1 MYNHVQAIAGGK
13 SIQEKKRCE
22 MKQSGK
28 HWLLALVIFTVFVAL
43 SGCGKKDDGPVSMKG
58 YASGV
63 EAATEEETQAE
74 ESSLYTVSGVDT
86 TLSTMT
92 FLNIDTGRYEQYSY
106 TDGTIFKDR
115 HGSLI
120 SAASMVPGK
129 VVTLTLRDKDLILE
143 KVEQSA
149 DAWEM
154 DDIGKFSYNEEDKIF
169 TIGDTKYSYD
179 EELQVFSGDAA
190 IELSAVTGQDTLRI
204 QGIDRKVLSVSVTT
218 GHGVI
223 QLVNTQALEGGWL
236 SLNHKNYYKIT
247 ENMQL
252 EVPEGTYEL
261 TVAGNGYGG
270 STEVAVTRNEQTSVD
285 VDSIKGEDPKYCTLT
300 FAVDVAGALMYIDGS
315 QVDYTQPLQLQY
327 GIHSIQITADGYDT
341 WSKRLYVNSPEAQI
355 EIALSDDDTGSTE
368 TESTETAGNEENTTV
383 EHKHSDSTSDSNS
396 TTGTTGS
403 TGSSSDSDAYRKAL
417 SEIIDTLTSNNN
429 SSTSTLNQV
438 VNSLTN

>member
-1 MYNHVQAIAGGK
+1 
-13 SIQEKKRCE
+13 

-43 SGCGKKDDGPVSMKG
+43 SGCGRKDDGPVSMKG

-252 EVPEGTYEL
+252 EVPEETYEL

-270 STEVAVTRNEQTSVD
+270 STEVAVTRNEQISVD

-355 EIALSDDDTGSTE
+355 EIALSGDDTGSTE

-383 EHKHSDSTSDSNS
+383 EHKHSDSTSNS
-396 TTGTTGS
+396 SGTNSSSGS
-403 TGSSSDSDAYRKAL
+403 SSSDSDAYRKAL

>member
-1 MYNHVQAIAGGK
+1 
-13 SIQEKKRCE
+13 

-43 SGCGKKDDGPVSMKG
+43 SGCGRKDDGPVSMKG

-341 WSKRLYVNSPEAQI
+341 WSKWLYVNSPEAQI
-355 EIALSDDDTGSTE
+355 EIALSGDDTGSTE

-383 EHKHSDSTSDSNS
+383 EHKHSDSTSNS
-396 TTGTTGS
+396 SGTNSSSGS
-403 TGSSSDSDAYRKAL
+403 SSSDSDAYRKAL

>member
-1 MYNHVQAIAGGK
+1 MYRQLPEEK

-43 SGCGKKDDGPVSMKG
+43 SGCGRKDDGPVSMKG

-396 TTGTTGS
+396 TT
-403 TGSSSDSDAYRKAL
+403 AL
-417 SEIIDTLTSNNN
+417 PAQQVHPVTLMHIGRH
-429 SSTSTLNQV
+429 
-438 VNSLTN
+438 

>member
-1 MYNHVQAIAGGK
+1 
-13 SIQEKKRCE
+13 

-270 STEVAVTRNEQTSVD
+270 STEVVVTRNEQTSVD

-355 EIALSDDDTGSTE
+355 EIALSGDDTGSTE

-383 EHKHSDSTSDSNS
+383 EHKHSDSTSNS
-396 TTGTTGS
+396 SGTNSSSGS
-403 TGSSSDSDAYRKAL
+403 SSSDSDAYRKAL

-438 VNSLTN
+438 VNSLTD

>member
-1 MYNHVQAIAGGK
+1 
-13 SIQEKKRCE
+13 

-63 EAATEEETQAE
+63 EAATEEVTQAE

-355 EIALSDDDTGSTE
+355 EIALSGDDTGSTE

-383 EHKHSDSTSDSNS
+383 EHKHSDSTSNS
-396 TTGTTGS
+396 SGTNSSSGS
-403 TGSSSDSDAYRKAL
+403 SSSDSDAYRKAL

-438 VNSLTN
+438 VNSLTD

>member
-1 MYNHVQAIAGGK
+1 MYRQLPEKK

-43 SGCGKKDDGPVSMKG
+43 SGCGRKDDGPVSMKG

-355 EIALSDDDTGSTE
+355 EIALSGDDTGSTE

-383 EHKHSDSTSDSNS
+383 EHKHSDSTSNS
-396 TTGTTGS
+396 SGTNSSSGS
-403 TGSSSDSDAYRKAL
+403 SSSDSDAYRKAL

>member
-1 MYNHVQAIAGGK
+1 
-13 SIQEKKRCE
+13 

-43 SGCGKKDDGPVSMKG
+43 SGCGRKDDGPVSMKG
-58 YASGV
+58 YSSGV
-63 EAATEEETQAE
+63 ETATEEETQAE

-355 EIALSDDDTGSTE
+355 EIALSGDDTGSTE

-383 EHKHSDSTSDSNS
+383 EHKHSDSTSDSNR

>member
-1 MYNHVQAIAGGK
+1 MG
-13 SIQEKKRCE
+13 
-22 MKQSGK
+22 
-28 HWLLALVIFTVFVAL
+28 
-43 SGCGKKDDGPVSMKG
+43 VSMKG

-355 EIALSDDDTGSTE
+355 EIALSGDDTGSTE

-383 EHKHSDSTSDSNS
+383 EHKHSDNTSNS
-396 TTGTTGS
+396 SGTNSSSGS
-403 TGSSSDSDAYRKAL
+403 SSSDSDAYRKAL

>member
-1 MYNHVQAIAGGK
+1 
-13 SIQEKKRCE
+13 

-355 EIALSDDDTGSTE
+355 EIALSGDDTGSTE

-383 EHKHSDSTSDSNS
+383 EHKHSDNTSNS
-396 TTGTTGS
+396 SGTNS
-403 TGSSSDSDAYRKAL
+403 SSVSSSSDSDAYRKAL

>member
-1 MYNHVQAIAGGK
+1 
-13 SIQEKKRCE
+13 

-28 HWLLALVIFTVFVAL
+28 HWLLTLVIFTVFVAL
-43 SGCGKKDDGPVSMKG
+43 SGCGRKDDGPVSMKG

-355 EIALSDDDTGSTE
+355 EIALSGDDTGSTE

-383 EHKHSDSTSDSNS
+383 EHKHSDSTSNS
-396 TTGTTGS
+396 SGTNSSSGS
-403 TGSSSDSDAYRKAL
+403 SSSDSDAYRKAL

>member
-1 MYNHVQAIAGGK
+1 
-13 SIQEKKRCE
+13 
-22 MKQSGK
+22 MKQSEK

-43 SGCGKKDDGPVSMKG
+43 SGCGRKDDGPVSMKG

-63 EAATEEETQAE
+63 EAATEEVTQAE

-355 EIALSDDDTGSTE
+355 EIALSGDDTGSTE

-383 EHKHSDSTSDSNS
+383 EHKHSDSTSNS
-396 TTGTTGS
+396 SGTNSSSGS
-403 TGSSSDSDAYRKAL
+403 SSSDSDAYRKAL

>member
-1 MYNHVQAIAGGK
+1 
-13 SIQEKKRCE
+13 

-43 SGCGKKDDGPVSMKG
+43 SGCGRKDDGPVSMKG
-58 YASGV
+58 YVSGV
-63 EAATEEETQAE
+63 ETATEEETQAE

-179 EELQVFSGDAA
+179 EGLQVFSGDAA

-236 SLNHKNYYKIT
+236 SLNHKNYYKIA

-355 EIALSDDDTGSTE
+355 EIALSGDDTGSTE

>member
-1 MYNHVQAIAGGK
+1 
-13 SIQEKKRCE
+13 

-154 DDIGKFSYNEEDKIF
+154 DDIGKFSYNEEDMIF

-355 EIALSDDDTGSTE
+355 EIALSGDDTGSTE

>member
-1 MYNHVQAIAGGK
+1 
-13 SIQEKKRCE
+13 

-43 SGCGKKDDGPVSMKG
+43 SGCGRKDDGPVSMKG
-58 YASGV
+58 YVSGV
-63 EAATEEETQAE
+63 EAATEEVTQAE
-74 ESSLYTVSGVDT
+74 ESSLYTVSGADT

-355 EIALSDDDTGSTE
+355 EIALSGDDTGSTE

>member
-1 MYNHVQAIAGGK
+1 
-13 SIQEKKRCE
+13 
-22 MKQSGK
+22 MKLSGK

-43 SGCGKKDDGPVSMKG
+43 SGCGRKDDGPVSMKG

-106 TDGTIFKDR
+106 TDGTIFKDS

-355 EIALSDDDTGSTE
+355 EIALSGDDTGSTE

-383 EHKHSDSTSDSNS
+383 EHKHSDSTSNS
-396 TTGTTGS
+396 SGTNSSSGS
-403 TGSSSDSDAYRKAL
+403 SSSDSDAYRKAL

>member
-1 MYNHVQAIAGGK
+1 
-13 SIQEKKRCE
+13 

-355 EIALSDDDTGSTE
+355 EIALSGDDTGSTE

-383 EHKHSDSTSDSNS
+383 EHKHSDSTSDSSGTNS
-396 TTGTTGS
+396 S
-403 TGSSSDSDAYRKAL
+403 SGSSSGDSDAYRKAL

>member
-1 MYNHVQAIAGGK
+1 
-13 SIQEKKRCE
+13 

-204 QGIDRKVLSVSVTT
+204 RGIDRKVLSVSVTT

-355 EIALSDDDTGSTE
+355 EIALSGDDTGSTE

-383 EHKHSDSTSDSNS
+383 EHKHSDSTSNS
-396 TTGTTGS
+396 SGTNSSSGS
-403 TGSSSDSDAYRKAL
+403 SSSDSDAYRKAL

>member
-1 MYNHVQAIAGGK
+1 
-13 SIQEKKRCE
+13 

-43 SGCGKKDDGPVSMKG
+43 SGCGRKDDGPVSMKG

-92 FLNIDTGRYEQYSY
+92 FLNIDTGRYEQ
-106 TDGTIFKDR
+106 
-115 HGSLI
+115 
-120 SAASMVPGK
+120 
-129 VVTLTLRDKDLILE
+129 
-143 KVEQSA
+143 
-149 DAWEM
+149 
-154 DDIGKFSYNEEDKIF
+154 
-169 TIGDTKYSYD
+169 YSYD

-270 STEVAVTRNEQTSVD
+270 STGVAVTRNEQTSVD

-355 EIALSDDDTGSTE
+355 EIALSGDDTGSTE

-383 EHKHSDSTSDSNS
+383 EHKHSDSTSNS
-396 TTGTTGS
+396 SGTNSSSGS
-403 TGSSSDSDAYRKAL
+403 SSSDSDAYRKAL

-429 SSTSTLNQV
+429 SSISTLNQV

>member
-1 MYNHVQAIAGGK
+1 MYNHDRQLPEEK

-270 STEVAVTRNEQTSVD
+270 STEVAVTRNEQISVD

-355 EIALSDDDTGSTE
+355 EIALSGDDTGSTE

-383 EHKHSDSTSDSNS
+383 EHKHSDNTSNS
-396 TTGTTGS
+396 SGTNSSSGS
-403 TGSSSDSDAYRKAL
+403 SSSDSDAYRKAL

>member
-1 MYNHVQAIAGGK
+1 
-13 SIQEKKRCE
+13 

-270 STEVAVTRNEQTSVD
+270 STELAVTRNEQTSVD

-355 EIALSDDDTGSTE
+355 EIALSGDDTGSTE

-383 EHKHSDSTSDSNS
+383 EHKHSDSTSDSSGTNS
-396 TTGTTGS
+396 SSGS
-403 TGSSSDSDAYRKAL
+403 SSSDSDAYRKAL

>member
-1 MYNHVQAIAGGK
+1 
-13 SIQEKKRCE
+13 
-22 MKQSGK
+22 MKQSEK

-43 SGCGKKDDGPVSMKG
+43 SGCGRKDDGPVSMKG

-63 EAATEEETQAE
+63 EAATEEVTQAE

-120 SAASMVPGK
+120 SAASMVSGK

-169 TIGDTKYSYD
+169 TIGDTKYSYN

>member
-1 MYNHVQAIAGGK
+1 
-13 SIQEKKRCE
+13 

-43 SGCGKKDDGPVSMKG
+43 SGCGRKDDGPVSMKG

-383 EHKHSDSTSDSNS
+383 EHKHSDSTSDSNR

>member
-1 MYNHVQAIAGGK
+1 
-13 SIQEKKRCE
+13 

-355 EIALSDDDTGSTE
+355 EIALSGDDTGSTE

-383 EHKHSDSTSDSNS
+383 EHKHSDSTSDSSGTNS
-396 TTGTTGS
+396 SSGS
-403 TGSSSDSDAYRKAL
+403 SSSDSDAYRKAL

-438 VNSLTN
+438 VNSLMN

>member
-1 MYNHVQAIAGGK
+1 
-13 SIQEKKRCE
+13 

-28 HWLLALVIFTVFVAL
+28 HWLFALVIFTILVGL

-58 YASGV
+58 YASGI
-63 EAATEEETQAE
+63 ETATEEETQVE
-74 ESSLYTVSGVDT
+74 ERSLYTVSGVDT

-129 VVTLTLRDKDLILE
+129 VVTLTLRDKDLILD

-154 DDIGKFSYNEEDKIF
+154 DDIGKFSYDEENQIF
-169 TIGDTKYSYD
+169 TIGSTKYSYN
-179 EELQVFSGDAA
+179 EELQIFSGDTA
-190 IELSAVTGQDTLRI
+190 IELSEITGQDTLRI

-236 SLNHKNYYKIT
+236 SLNHKSYYKIT

-270 STEVAVTRNEQTSVD
+270 STEVAVTRDEQTSVD

-355 EIALSDDDTGSTE
+355 EIA
-368 TESTETAGNEENTTV
+368 AGNEEDTTV
-383 EHKHSDSTSDSNS
+383 EHKHSDSTSGSNS
-396 TTGTTGS
+396 TTGSTGS
-403 TGSSSDSDAYRKAL
+403 TTSGSTSNSSGTNSSSGSSSSDSDAYRKAL
-417 SEIIDTLTSNNN
+417 SEIIDTLTSNSN
-429 SSTSTLNQV
+429 SSTNTLNQV
-438 VNSLTN
+438 INSLTN

>member
-1 MYNHVQAIAGGK
+1 
-13 SIQEKKRCE
+13 

-28 HWLLALVIFTVFVAL
+28 HWLLALAIFTVFVAL
-43 SGCGKKDDGPVSMKG
+43 SGCGRKDDGPVSMKG

-355 EIALSDDDTGSTE
+355 EIALLGDDTGSTE

-383 EHKHSDSTSDSNS
+383 EHKHSDSTSNS
-396 TTGTTGS
+396 SGMNSSSGS
-403 TGSSSDSDAYRKAL
+403 SSSDSDAYRKAL

>member
-1 MYNHVQAIAGGK
+1 
-13 SIQEKKRCE
+13 

-43 SGCGKKDDGPVSMKG
+43 SGCGRKDDGPVSMKG
-58 YASGV
+58 YVSGV
-63 EAATEEETQAE
+63 ETATEEETQAE

-129 VVTLTLRDKDLILE
+129 VVTLTLRDKELILE

-270 STEVAVTRNEQTSVD
+270 STEVAVTRNEQISVD

-355 EIALSDDDTGSTE
+355 EIALSGDDTGSTE

-383 EHKHSDSTSDSNS
+383 EHKHSDSTSDSSGTNS
-396 TTGTTGS
+396 SSGS
-403 TGSSSDSDAYRKAL
+403 SSSDSDAYRKAL

>member
-1 MYNHVQAIAGGK
+1 
-13 SIQEKKRCE
+13 

-28 HWLLALVIFTVFVAL
+28 HWLFALVIFTILVGL

-58 YASGV
+58 YASGI
-63 EAATEEETQAE
+63 ETATEEETQVE
-74 ESSLYTVSGVDT
+74 ERSLYTVSGVDT

-129 VVTLTLRDKDLILE
+129 VVTLTLRDKDLILD

-154 DDIGKFSYNEEDKIF
+154 DDIGKFSYDEENQIF
-169 TIGDTKYSYD
+169 TIGSTKYSYN
-179 EELQVFSGDAA
+179 EELQIFSGDTA
-190 IELSAVTGQDTLRI
+190 IELSEITGQDTLRI

-236 SLNHKNYYKIT
+236 SLNHKSYYKIT

-270 STEVAVTRNEQTSVD
+270 STEVAVTRDEQTSVD

-341 WSKRLYVNSPEAQI
+341 WNKTLIVNSESA
-355 EIALSDDDTGSTE
+355 EILLDPTTSTNSDNSATTGGDSSG
-368 TESTETAGNEENTTV
+368 ESSNSSN
-383 EHKHSDSTSDSNS
+383 SSSDSNS
-396 TTGTTGS
+396 SSKSSDGS
-403 TGSSSDSDAYRKAL
+403 NSNANSGGSSSSGSA
-417 SEIIDTLTSNNN
+417 SSN
-429 SSTSTLNQV
+429 SSSKDASKAAADYLTTLSNTV
-438 VNSLTN
+438 TNLLGNSSK

>member
-1 MYNHVQAIAGGK
+1 M
-13 SIQEKKRCE
+13 KR
-22 MKQSGK
+22 SGK

-169 TIGDTKYSYD
+169 TVGDTKYSYD

-236 SLNHKNYYKIT
+236 SLNHKDYYKIT

-270 STEVAVTRNEQTSVD
+270 STEVAVTRNEQISVD

-355 EIALSDDDTGSTE
+355 EIALSGDDTGSTE

-383 EHKHSDSTSDSNS
+383 EHKHSDSTSNS
-396 TTGTTGS
+396 SGTNSSSGS
-403 TGSSSDSDAYRKAL
+403 SSSDSDAYRKAL

>member
-1 MYNHVQAIAGGK
+1 
-13 SIQEKKRCE
+13 

-355 EIALSDDDTGSTE
+355 EIALSGDDTGSTE

-383 EHKHSDSTSDSNS
+383 EHKHSDSTSNS
-396 TTGTTGS
+396 SGTNNSSGS
-403 TGSSSDSDAYRKAL
+403 SSSDSDAYRKAL

>member
-1 MYNHVQAIAGGK
+1 
-13 SIQEKKRCE
+13 

-43 SGCGKKDDGPVSMKG
+43 SGCGRKDDGPVSMKG
-58 YASGV
+58 YSSGV
-63 EAATEEETQAE
+63 ETATEEETQAE

-270 STEVAVTRNEQTSVD
+270 STEVVVTRNEQTSVD

-355 EIALSDDDTGSTE
+355 EIALSGDDTGSTE

-383 EHKHSDSTSDSNS
+383 EHKHSDSTSDSNR

>member
-1 MYNHVQAIAGGK
+1 
-13 SIQEKKRCE
+13 

-28 HWLLALVIFTVFVAL
+28 HWLLALAIFTVFVAL
-43 SGCGKKDDGPVSMKG
+43 SGCGRKDDGPVSMKG
-58 YASGV
+58 YVSGV
-63 EAATEEETQAE
+63 EAATEEVTQAE
-74 ESSLYTVSGVDT
+74 ESSLYTVSGADT

-190 IELSAVTGQDTLRI
+190 IELSAVTGQDILRI

-270 STEVAVTRNEQTSVD
+270 STEVAVTRNEQISVD

-355 EIALSDDDTGSTE
+355 EIALSGDDTGSTE

-383 EHKHSDSTSDSNS
+383 EHKHSDSTSNS
-396 TTGTTGS
+396 GGTNSSSGS
-403 TGSSSDSDAYRKAL
+403 SSSDSDAYRKAL

>member
-1 MYNHVQAIAGGK
+1 
-13 SIQEKKRCE
+13 

-92 FLNIDTGRYEQYSY
+92 FLNIDTGRYEQYFY

-355 EIALSDDDTGSTE
+355 EIALSGDDTGSTE

-383 EHKHSDSTSDSNS
+383 EHKHSDSTSNS
-396 TTGTTGS
+396 SGTNSSSGS
-403 TGSSSDSDAYRKAL
+403 SSSDSDAYRKAL

>member
-1 MYNHVQAIAGGK
+1 
-13 SIQEKKRCE
+13 

-28 HWLLALVIFTVFVAL
+28 HWLLALAIFTVFVAL
-43 SGCGKKDDGPVSMKG
+43 SGCGRKDDGSVSMKG
-58 YASGV
+58 YVSGV
-63 EAATEEETQAE
+63 EAATEEVTQAE
-74 ESSLYTVSGVDT
+74 ESSLYTVSGADT

-270 STEVAVTRNEQTSVD
+270 STEVAVTRNEQISVD

-355 EIALSDDDTGSTE
+355 EIALSGDDTGSTE

-383 EHKHSDSTSDSNS
+383 EHKHSDSTSNS
-396 TTGTTGS
+396 SGTNSSSGS
-403 TGSSSDSDAYRKAL
+403 SSSDSDAYRKAL

>member
-1 MYNHVQAIAGGK
+1 MYRQLLEEK
-13 SIQEKKRCE
+13 SIQEKKGCE
-22 MKQSGK
+22 MKQSEK

-43 SGCGKKDDGPVSMKG
+43 SGCGRKDDGPVSMKG

-63 EAATEEETQAE
+63 EAATEEVTQAE

-143 KVEQSA
+143 EVEQSA

-179 EELQVFSGDAA
+179 EELQVFSGDTA

-270 STEVAVTRNEQTSVD
+270 STEVAVTRNEQISVD

-355 EIALSDDDTGSTE
+355 EIALSGDDTGSTE

-383 EHKHSDSTSDSNS
+383 EHKHSDSTSNS
-396 TTGTTGS
+396 GGTNSSSGS
-403 TGSSSDSDAYRKAL
+403 SSSDSDAYRKAL

>member
-1 MYNHVQAIAGGK
+1 
-13 SIQEKKRCE
+13 

-43 SGCGKKDDGPVSMKG
+43 SGCGRKDDGPVSMKG
-58 YASGV
+58 YVSGV
-63 EAATEEETQAE
+63 EAATEEVTQAE

-355 EIALSDDDTGSTE
+355 EIALSGDDTGSTE
-368 TESTETAGNEENTTV
+368 TESTETAGNEKDTTV
-383 EHKHSDSTSDSNS
+383 EHKHSDSTSNS
-396 TTGTTGS
+396 SGTNSSSGS
-403 TGSSSDSDAYRKAL
+403 SSSDSDAYRKAL

>member
-1 MYNHVQAIAGGK
+1 
-13 SIQEKKRCE
+13 

-169 TIGDTKYSYD
+169 TVGDTKYSYD

-236 SLNHKNYYKIT
+236 SLNHKDYYKIT

-270 STEVAVTRNEQTSVD
+270 STEVAVTRNEQISVD

-355 EIALSDDDTGSTE
+355 EIALSGDDTGSTE
-368 TESTETAGNEENTTV
+368 IESTETAGNEENTTV
-383 EHKHSDSTSDSNS
+383 EHKHSDSTSNS
-396 TTGTTGS
+396 SGTNSSSGS
-403 TGSSSDSDAYRKAL
+403 SSSDSDAYRKAL

>member
-1 MYNHVQAIAGGK
+1 
-13 SIQEKKRCE
+13 

-92 FLNIDTGRYEQYSY
+92 YLNIDTGRYEQYSY

-355 EIALSDDDTGSTE
+355 EIALSGDDTGSKE

-383 EHKHSDSTSDSNS
+383 EHKHSDSTSNS
-396 TTGTTGS
+396 SGTNSSSGS
-403 TGSSSDSDAYRKAL
+403 SSSDSDAYRKAL

-438 VNSLTN
+438 VNSLTD

>member
-1 MYNHVQAIAGGK
+1 
-13 SIQEKKRCE
+13 

-355 EIALSDDDTGSTE
+355 EIALSGDDTGSTE

-383 EHKHSDSTSDSNS
+383 EHKHSDSTSNS
-396 TTGTTGS
+396 SGTNSSSGS
-403 TGSSSDSDAYRKAL
+403 SSSDSDAYRKAL

-429 SSTSTLNQV
+429 SSISTLNQV

>member
-1 MYNHVQAIAGGK
+1 
-13 SIQEKKRCE
+13 

-223 QLVNTQALEGGWL
+223 QPVNTQALEGGWL

-341 WSKRLYVNSPEAQI
+341 WSKRLYVNSPEAQL
-355 EIALSDDDTGSTE
+355 EIALSGDDTGSTE

-383 EHKHSDSTSDSNS
+383 EHKHSDSTSNS
-396 TTGTTGS
+396 SGTNSSSGS
-403 TGSSSDSDAYRKAL
+403 SSSDSDAYRKAL

>member
-1 MYNHVQAIAGGK
+1 
-13 SIQEKKRCE
+13 
-22 MKQSGK
+22 MKQSEK

-355 EIALSDDDTGSTE
+355 EIALSGDDTGSTE

-383 EHKHSDSTSDSNS
+383 EHKHSDSTSDSSGTNS
-396 TTGTTGS
+396 SSGS
-403 TGSSSDSDAYRKAL
+403 SSSDSDAYRKAL